1 VDTRT
6 DKQKAD
12 DVVKMKGYLATI
24 RQPYENMVDEVIK
37 YINHSRRT
45 IKEKDTVK
53 GLQTGKDVYDGT
65 AMSASNL
72 LGDGVHGYMCSQ
84 SMHWFDF
91 MIPGKMNYP
100 RSSRNM
106 RGWAGKRLD
115 EYPEVKIWLN
125 DSEDVQYDALNR
137 SNFYSINPTY
147 VREGATV
154 GTATY
159 FIEEDE
165 GAGRIVFTLPHFREC
180 YIAENQYGQVDT
192 VYRVYKLTLRQM
204 VQMWGMERMEELDRG
219 FKRAYGSNPY
229 VEREVIHAVYPRS
242 DYDYTKLNGANR
254 PVARMWVMVSP
265 LKLIEETGYWDPPTV
280 TWRWRKNSD
289 ELYGRSPGWDVYTD
303 VMTANQQGR
312 SNLIAGQKM
321 VEGPMVGPSD
331 LRGQVMTGPNGW
343 TWVDNMEKQ
352 MPRPLNDKIQLPY
365 AKDSQD
371 RTDNK
376 IREHF
381 HVDFFLM
388 LYQAA
393 FKQVQLT
400 ATQVIGMQGE
410 QAAVLGTRIGNF
422 QSEGLDPIMDRVF
435 NIESRAGRMPEVPDI
450 VREHGINRI
459 EIDYL
464 GPLAQAQKKLFR
476 VQSMRAGL
484 EMAGGVAA
492 VIPNSVDVIN
502 GDKTMKEAL
511 ELSGFPLSCIRDDDE
526 VAAVRQMRA
535 QAQMEQTA
543 IQNAVDLGKAAP
555 GAGKKP
561 EEGSPLDAMMKEDPL
576 GSAE

>member
-1 VDTRT
+1 MDDRT
-6 DKQKAD
+6 DKQKAE
-12 DVVKMKGYLATI
+12 DVVKMLGHLAAI
-24 RQPYENMVDEVIK
+24 RQPYEAMVDEIIK

-45 IKEKDTVK
+45 IKEKDTTK

-65 AMSASNL
+65 AISAANL
-72 LGDGVHGYMCSQ
+72 LADGIHGYMCSQ

-91 MIPGKMNYP
+91 VLPGKINYP
-100 RSSRNM
+100 RTSPHM

-115 EYPEVKIWLN
+115 EYPDVKEWLN
-125 DSEDVQYDALNR
+125 DCEEVQYDAFNR
-137 SNFYSINPTY
+137 SNFYTINPAY
-147 VREGATV
+147 IKEGATV

-159 FIEEDE
+159 FIEEDA

-180 YIAENQYGQVDT
+180 YIAENQYGMVDT

-204 VQMWGMERMEELDRG
+204 VQKWGMDKMEELDRG

-229 VEREVIHAVYPRS
+229 AEREVIHAIYPRT
-242 DYDYTKLNGANR
+242 DFDFTRMNGVNR
-254 PVARMWVMVSP
+254 PIASLWVMRSP
-265 LKLIEETGYWDPPTV
+265 QSLIEDAGYYDPPTV

-289 ELYGRSPGWDVYTD
+289 ELCGRSPGWDVYVD

-321 VEGPMVGPSD
+321 VEGPMVGPAD

-343 TWVDNMEKQ
+343 TWVENMEKQ
-352 MPRPLNDKIQLPY
+352 MPRPLNDNIVLPY

-371 RTDNK
+371 RTDANIK
-376 IREHF
+376 QHF

-422 QSEGLDPIMDRVF
+422 QSEGLDPTMDRVF
-435 NIESRAGRMPEVPDI
+435 NIEQRAGRMPEVPDI
-450 VREHGINRI
+450 IVESGIDRL

-464 GPLAQAQKKLFR
+464 GPLAQAQKRLFR
-476 VQSMRAGL
+476 VQSMKAGL

-492 VIPNSVDVIN
+492 VIPESLDVID
-502 GDKTMKEAL
+502 GDNTMKEAL
-511 ELSGFPLSCIRDDDE
+511 ELSGFPPSCIRNDD
-526 VAAVRQMRA
+526 AIQTLRATRA
-535 QAQMEQTA
+535 QAAQQQVDINNA
-543 IQNAVDLGKAAP
+543 ISAGKAME

-561 EEGSPLDAMMKEDPL
+561 EAGSLLNAMMGE
-576 GSAE
+576 GE